1 MATTYEQLPA
11 ELNISFVKGDEVG
24 VLLTLNGLDLTNYT
38 FDSRVYA
45 RSTVAAQNGGIG
57 AGASTTGGQTAA
69 AFTVTLVN
77 ATAGQVNIS
86 MQENVS
92 DTLQA
97 NGDYRWWFRAT
108 TPGLVTRT
116 WLSGQ
121 INVVNP

>member
-24 VLLTLNGLDLTNYT
+24 VLLTLGGLDLTNYT

-69 AFTVTLVN
+69 QFTVTMVN
-77 ATAGQVNIS
+77 AEEGKVNIS
-86 MQENVS
+86 MQENVT

-97 NGDYRWWFRAT
+97 GGDYRWWFRAT

-116 WLSGQ
+116 WLSGT